1 MACERVRWL
10 IISDN
15 LPRRHTCLEL
25 SSWNG
30 FCWSRVVSFE
40 YPPSVQCISLHLFKY
55 SFRDEWRENLSGINE
70 KVYCKG
76 NQNWHTQRNALTGR
90 ERERE
95 CVFTQIFP
103 WGVNLGRM
111 LDTRIKE
118 SLPAAEKQKELD
130 IWGPVF
136 VRTATIKRGWR
147 VCWWDICLDEFL
159 RQLRSGATRTDYVM
173 RLDFVWFN
181 VDYSVRVLSWI
192 MDVFL
197 FRFQH

>member
-90 ERERE
+90 ERERV
-95 CVFTQIFP
+95 CVHTNIS
-103 WGVNLGRM
+103 VGRQFGA
-111 LDTRIKE
+111 DARHTNKGE
-118 SLPAAEKQKELD
+118 PASSRKAKGIGYL
-130 IWGPVF
+130 
-136 VRTATIKRGWR
+136 RTGFCADCDDKTGMKSVLVGYLFGWIPQTTALRCDKDRLCYAVGFCLIQRG
-147 VCWWDICLDEFL
+147 L
-159 RQLRSGATRTDYVM
+159 
-173 RLDFVWFN
+173 
-181 VDYSVRVLSWI
+181 
-192 MDVFL
+192 
-197 FRFQH
+197 